1 MFGSKQG
8 FGRWVEKAL
17 EIALNGAEIIILMR
31 VKVNSFKGMLMDM
44 LLDEFT
50 LQTVTNV
57 TNINSNLTLPG

>member
-8 FGRWVEKAL
+8 FARWVEKAL
-17 EIALNGAEIIILMR
+17 EIALKGAEIITLR
-31 VKVNSFKGMLMDM
+31 VKVNSFKGMLMKM

-50 LQTVTNV
+50 LQTVKNV